1 MNIYIKCGGLNRAK
15 LRNSFVCLKGWCFKC
30 NFILRKIKQ
39 INIYMKNI
47 KSFEDFINESK
58 QEEAVNEASISSV
71 SNKLE
76 KTMLEMKKLVGTWK
90 TEKDEDKKSKIKEK

>member
-1 MNIYIKCGGLNRAK
+1 
-15 LRNSFVCLKGWCFKC
+15 
-30 NFILRKIKQ
+30 
-39 INIYMKNI
+39 MKNI

-90 TEKDEDKKSKIKEK
+90 TEKDEAKKAKIKDKLKELTAKKKELESDLNDAIEDLDKDAELKAED